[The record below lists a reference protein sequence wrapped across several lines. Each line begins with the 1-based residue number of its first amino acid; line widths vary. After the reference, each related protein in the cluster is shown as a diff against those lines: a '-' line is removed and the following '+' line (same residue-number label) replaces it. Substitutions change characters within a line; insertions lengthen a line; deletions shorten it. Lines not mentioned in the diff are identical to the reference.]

1 MSESMVEP
9 SNAAGAVNSIPAEGA
24 TETAS
29 TNRARSLRN
38 SMECVVL
45 PARAGAVPSDRPP
58 VEIFLGTEPAQY
70 RANRVLGWSIEKVRD
85 PGREVRIYLMSE
97 LDGFDRR
104 GWTTGFTN
112 FRFAIPAFQGGFGRA
127 IYNDED
133 QIYLTDPGE
142 LFDLDIGDAGHL
154 SISDTESSVMLI
166 DCARMASVWTLEDA
180 QHRWKRALL
189 RKASKET
196 GLRGDL
202 DPGWNARDEEFKPGE
217 SHLLHYTTLHTQPWR
232 PFPERFVYQKGSH
245 TELWHELER
254 EAIANGFEFFSRV
267 APSRGFE
274 SRIERQRALARS
286 EMGSGIDNSS
296 EIAAAVEAL
305 SRRTKSRTLLELL
318 PDLNGDGQQRPG
330 RYGLESERR
339 VGLLEWLEESGQD
352 TSCDGMICVDG
363 LEALPVW
370 DIPWLV
376 DALFEKAK
384 RFVFVAV
391 RCPESS
397 PRRRFLLPPQGTTHT
412 PEWWRS
418 HFEAAATRHPGI
430 SWELI
435 SARGAS
441 FESDRIH
448 VRRGGPRPD
457 STPPRVWTLTDGAPG
472 NETQVAALVSSLGWP
487 SEPLTPVLGA
497 MAELP
502 FSNLGA
508 HLRGL
513 RTGGHAGAETQMP
526 WPDLLVVAGRRVASM
541 ARWVRRESRGRT
553 LVVAIGA
560 KAATPAEGVDLA
572 VTRQGAALFPHP
584 HRFEIDRPLVS
595 ATPSGFPSP
604 RWQERVAAIRGPRIA
619 LLLGSGTRRLGLDR
633 AAAEALGKLVAD
645 SASGL
650 GASILVSASRH
661 AAPEVFEG
669 CLRGIGK
676 AALVHHETSD
686 QRPDERA
693 WSAILEAADI
703 FVLAGLGE
711 TTLAEICATGR
722 PVYLSPQLRVNPNLW
737 LQLRDRVVAAILA
750 RAEARPA
757 NDRGTTRPQQR
768 LELFCARLVAG
779 GWIRARRDV
788 EALRGRLVRSG
799 HARLLRAP
807 IRAGDLEGFAPST
820 PSAVDRVAARVRQ
833 MFGVDAEEG
842 TGRDAKNDF

>member
-1 MSESMVEP
+1 MNESTVEP
-9 SNAAGAVNSIPAEGA
+9 SSAAGAARSIRPAEA
-24 TETAS
+24 AS
-29 TNRARSLRN
+29 TTRARELRD

-45 PARAGAVPSDRPP
+45 PARPGATPSDRPP

-112 FRFAIPAFQGGFGRA
+112 FRFAIPAYQGSSGRA

-142 LFDLDIGDAGHL
+142 LFDLEIGDVGYL
-154 SISDTESSVMLI
+154 SISDSESSVMLI
-166 DCARMASVWTLEDA
+166 DCAKMASVWTLEDA

-245 TELWHELER
+245 TQLWHDLER
-254 EAIANGFEFFSRV
+254 EAIAHGFEFFSRI
-267 APSRGFE
+267 APSRGFV
-274 SRIERQRALARS
+274 SRLERQRALPQS
-286 EMGSGIDNSS
+286 EMGSGIGMSG
-296 EIAAAVEAL
+296 EVAGAVEDLA
-305 SRRTKSRTLLELL
+305 RRTKSRTLLELL
-318 PDLNGDGQQRPG
+318 PDLCGDGEQRPG

-339 VGLLEWLEESGQD
+339 VGLLEWLDESD
-352 TSCDGMICVDG
+352 EDGSRDAMICVDG

-370 DIPWLV
+370 DIPWLIDV
-376 DALFEKAK
+376 LFEKAN

-391 RCPESS
+391 RCPLSS

-418 HFEAAATRHPGI
+418 HFEAAARRHPKI

-435 SARGAS
+435 TARGAT

-487 SEPLTPVLGA
+487 SEVVTPALGS

-502 FSNLGA
+502 FSNMGA
-508 HLRGL
+508 HLWGL
-513 RTGGHAGAETQMP
+513 RGGGRGRPAVRTP

-541 ARWVRRESRGRT
+541 ARWIRRESHGRT

-560 KAATPAEGVDLA
+560 KAATPAEDVDLA
-572 VTRQGAALFPHP
+572 VTRKGTALFPHP
-584 HRFEIDRPLVS
+584 HRFEIGSPIVS
-595 ATPSGFPSP
+595 AHSSGSSSP
-604 RWQERVAAIRGPRIA
+604 RWRQRIA
-619 LLLGSGTRRLGLDR
+619 EISGLRIAVLLGSGTRRLGLDR
-633 AAAEALGKLVAD
+633 AGAEALGRLVAE
-645 SASGL
+645 SASGI

-661 AAPEVFEG
+661 AEPEVFEG
-669 CLRGIGK
+669 CLRGIGH

-693 WSAILEAADI
+693 WGAILEAADVFI
-703 FVLAGLGE
+703 LAGLGE

-722 PVYLSPQLRVNPNLW
+722 PVYLTPQLRVIPNPWLW
-737 LQLRDRVVAAILA
+737 VRDRVVAAILA

-768 LELFCARLVAG
+768 LELLCARLVAD
-779 GWIRARRDV
+779 GWVRARRDV

-799 HARLLRAP
+799 RARLLRAP
-807 IRAGDLEGFAPST
+807 IRAGDLEGFATAPLSE
-820 PSAVDRVAARVRQ
+820 VDAVAARVRQ
-833 MFGVDAEEG
+833 MFGVDADEG
-842 TGRDAKNDF
+842 AERDATHNF

>member
-1 MSESMVEP
+1 MNEPTVEP
-9 SNAAGAVNSIPAEGA
+9 SRTDAASSSFLSADA
-24 TETAS
+24 AS
-29 TNRARSLRN
+29 TTGAHALRD

-45 PARAGAVPSDRPP
+45 AARPGATPSDRPP

-70 RANRVLGWSIEKVRD
+70 RANRVLIWSIEKVRD

-112 FRFAIPAFQGGFGRA
+112 FRFAIPAYQGGSGRA

-142 LFDLDIGDAGHL
+142 LFDLDLGDAAHL
-154 SISDTESSVMLI
+154 SISDSESSVMLI
-166 DCARMASVWTLEDA
+166 DCAKMASVWTLADA

-232 PFPERFVYQKGSH
+232 PFPERFVYQKGAH
-245 TELWHELER
+245 TQLWHDLER
-254 EAIANGFEFFSRV
+254 EAIASGFECFSRS

-274 SRIERQRALARS
+274 SRLERQRALPRS
-286 EMGSGIDNSS
+286 EMASGIGISG
-296 EIAAAVEAL
+296 EVAAAVEAL
-305 SRRTKSRTLLELL
+305 TRRTKSRTLLELS
-318 PDLNGDGQQRPG
+318 PDMSGDGTQRPG
-330 RYGLESERR
+330 RFGLDSERR
-339 VGLLEWLEESGQD
+339 LGLVEWLEESNGD
-352 TSCDGMICVDG
+352 ARSDGMICVDG

-376 DALFEKAK
+376 EALFQKAS

-397 PRRRFLLPPQGTTHT
+397 PRRRFLLPPEGTTYT

-418 HFEAAATRHPGI
+418 HFEAAAVRHPEI

-435 SARGAS
+435 TARGTV

-457 STPPRVWTLTDGAPG
+457 STPPRVWTLTDGEPG
-472 NETQVAALVSSLGWP
+472 NETQVAALVTSLGWP
-487 SEPLTPVLGA
+487 SEAVTPVLGP

-502 FSNLGA
+502 FVNLGA

-513 RTGGHAGAETQMP
+513 PANGRGRQSLQPP
-526 WPDLLVVAGRRVASM
+526 WPDLLVVAGRRVAAV

-553 LVVAIGA
+553 RVVAIGA

-572 VTRQGAALFPHP
+572 VTRRGAALFPHP

-595 ATPSGFPSP
+595 VASFGKVSA
-604 RWQERVAAIRGPRIA
+604 RWRERIAAIRGPRIA
-619 LLLGSGTRRLGLDR
+619 LLIGSGTRRLGLDR
-633 AAAEALGKLVAD
+633 NSAEALGRLVAE
-645 SASGL
+645 SASGM

-669 CLRGIGK
+669 CLRGVGRV
-676 AALVHHETSD
+676 ALVHHETRD
-686 QRPDERA
+686 QRPGERA
-693 WSAILEAADI
+693 WPAILEAADV
-703 FVLAGLGE
+703 FVFVGLGE
-711 TTLAEICATGR
+711 TALSEIGATGR
-722 PVYLSPQLRVNPNLW
+722 PVFLSPQLRSTPSLGLRV
-737 LQLRDRVVAAILA
+737 RDRVTAAILS
-750 RAEARPA
+750 RAEARRA
-757 NDRGTTRPQQR
+757 NDRGTTRPQEG
-768 LELFCARLVAG
+768 LELLCARWVAG
-779 GWIRARRDV
+779 GWVRARRDV
-788 EALRGRLVRSG
+788 EALRGRLVRNG

-807 IRAGDLEGFAPST
+807 IRAGDLEGFAPPA
-820 PSAVDRVAARVRQ
+820 PSEVDAVAARVRQ
-833 MFGVDAEEG
+833 MLGVGADEE
-842 TGRDAKNDF
+842 TGRDATNDFQ

>member
-1 MSESMVEP
+1 MTESTVEP
-9 SNAAGAVNSIPAEGA
+9 SSAVRASSPSQTTDAESIG
-24 TETAS
+24 
-29 TNRARSLRN
+29 RARALRD

-45 PARAGAVPSDRPP
+45 AARPDAPPSSRPP

-112 FRFAIPAFQGGFGRA
+112 FRFAIPAYQGGVGRA

-142 LFDLDIGDAGHL
+142 LFDLDLGSAAHL

-232 PFPERFVYQKGSH
+232 PFPERFIYQKGSH
-245 TELWHELER
+245 TQLWHDLER
-254 EAIANGFEFFSRV
+254 EAIANGFEFFTRDE
-267 APSRGFE
+267 PSRGFKARLE
-274 SRIERQRALARS
+274 VQRGLLPS
-286 EMGSGIDNSS
+286 EMGSGVGVPG
-296 EIAAAVEAL
+296 EVAKAVEGL
-305 SRRTKSRTLLELL
+305 TRHTKSRTLLELL
-318 PDLNGDGQQRPG
+318 PEVSGDGEERPG

-339 VGLLEWLEESGQD
+339 VGLVEWLAELGDDS
-352 TSCDGMICVDG
+352 SWDGMICVDG

-376 DALFEKAK
+376 EALFQKAS

-397 PRRRFLLPPQGTTHT
+397 PRRRLLLPPQGTTHT
-412 PEWWRS
+412 PDWWRS
-418 HFEAAATRHPGI
+418 HFEAAASRHPEI

-435 SARGAS
+435 TARGAA
-441 FESDRIH
+441 FEPERIH
-448 VRRGGPRPD
+448 VRRGGPRPE
-457 STPPRVWTLTDGAPG
+457 SAPPDVWTLTDGEPG

-487 SEPLTPVLGA
+487 STALTPVLGL
-497 MAELP
+497 MADLP
-502 FSNLGA
+502 FADRGA

-513 RTGGHAGAETQMP
+513 RAMGGGLASSQTP
-526 WPDLLVVAGRRVASM
+526 WPDLLVVAGRRVAPM

-560 KAATPAEGVDLA
+560 KTATPAESVDLA
-572 VTRQGAALFPHP
+572 VTRKGAALFPHP
-584 HRFEIDRPLVS
+584 HRIEIDRPLVS
-595 ATPSGFPSP
+595 AVHSTPVST
-604 RWQERVAAIRGPRIA
+604 RWQERIAGIRGPRIA
-619 LLLGSGTRRLGLDR
+619 LLLGSGTERLGLNR
-633 AAAEALGKLVAD
+633 TAAEALGKIIAE
-645 SASGL
+645 SAAGL
-650 GASILVSASRH
+650 NASIIVSASRH
-661 AAPEVFEG
+661 AASEVFEG
-669 CLRGIGK
+669 CLRGMDNV
-676 AALVHHETSD
+676 ALVHHETPD
-686 QRPDERA
+686 QRADERA
-693 WSAILEAADI
+693 WPAILEGADI

-722 PVYLSPQLRVNPNLW
+722 PVFLSPQLRSRPTLW
-737 LQLRDRVVAAILA
+737 SRIHDSVVAAIFT
-750 RAEARPA
+750 RAEARPT

-768 LELFCARLVAG
+768 LELLCARLVAG
-779 GWIRARRDV
+779 GWIRPVRDA
-788 EALRGRLVRSG
+788 EALRGRLVRNG
-799 HARLLRAP
+799 QARLLRAP
-807 IRAGDLEGFAPST
+807 IRARDLDGFKRAAASD
-820 PSAVDRVAARVRQ
+820 VDAVAAHVRQ
-833 MFGVDAEEG
+833 MLGVDAEKEM
-842 TGRDAKNDF
+842 GRDATNDL

>member
-1 MSESMVEP
+1 MNQPTIEP
-9 SNAAGAVNSIPAEGA
+9 SSADA
-24 TETAS
+24 AS
-29 TNRARSLRN
+29 TTRAPVLRD

-45 PARAGAVPSDRPP
+45 AVRPGAAPSVRPP
-58 VEIFLGTEPAQY
+58 VEIFLGTEPAQF
-70 RANRVLGWSIEKVRD
+70 RANRVFGWSIEKVRD

-112 FRFAIPAFQGGFGRA
+112 FRFAIPAYQAGIGRA

-142 LFDLDIGDAGHL
+142 LFDLDLGDAGHL

-166 DCARMASVWTLEDA
+166 DCAKMASVWTLEDA

-232 PFPERFVYQKGSH
+232 PFPERFVYQKGSY
-245 TELWHELER
+245 TQLWHDLER
-254 EAIANGFEFFSRV
+254 EAIANGFEFFNRE

-274 SRIERQRALARS
+274 SRLERQRALRPS
-286 EMGSGIDNSS
+286 EMGSGIGISGEVS
-296 EIAAAVEAL
+296 GAVEEL
-305 SRRTKSRTLLELL
+305 TRRTKSCTLLELL
-318 PDLNGDGQQRPG
+318 PDLSGDGEQRPG
-330 RYGLESERR
+330 RFGLESERR
-339 VGLLEWLEESGQD
+339 LGLVEWLDESGED
-352 TSCDGMICVDG
+352 AACDAMICVDG
-363 LEALPVW
+363 FEALPVW
-370 DIPWLV
+370 DTPWLV

-384 RFVFVAV
+384 RFVFVAI

-418 HFEAAATRHPGI
+418 HFEAAAARHPEI

-435 SARGAS
+435 TARGAT

-457 STPPRVWTLTDGAPG
+457 STPPRVWTLTDGEPG

-487 SEPLTPVLGA
+487 SQAVTPVLGPL
-497 MAELP
+497 AELP
-502 FSNLGA
+502 FANLGA

-513 RTGGHAGAETQMP
+513 RAGGRVRASLRAP
-526 WPDLLVVAGRRVASM
+526 WPDLLVVAGRRVAAV
-541 ARWVRRESRGRT
+541 ARWIRRESCGRT

-572 VTRQGAALFPHP
+572 VTRKGAALFPHP
-584 HRFEIDRPLVS
+584 RRFEIERPLVS
-595 ATPSGFPSP
+595 AASSGRPAA
-604 RWQERVAAIRGPRIA
+604 RWRERIAAIRGPRIA
-619 LLLGSGTRRLGLDR
+619 LLLGSGTRRLGLDPG
-633 AAAEALGKLVAD
+633 AAEALGRLVAE
-645 SASGL
+645 SASGM

-661 AAPEVFEG
+661 TAPGVFEG
-669 CLRGIGK
+669 CLRGVGK
-676 AALVHHETSD
+676 AALVHHETRH

-693 WSAILEAADI
+693 WPAILEVADV
-703 FVLAGLGE
+703 FVFAGLGE

-722 PVYLSPQLRVNPNLW
+722 PVFLSPQLRSTPSLW
-737 LQLRDRVVAAILA
+737 SRIRDSVATAILA

-757 NDRGTTRPQQR
+757 NDRGTTRPQEG
-768 LELFCARLVAG
+768 LELLCARWVAG
-779 GWIRARRDV
+779 GWVRARRDV
-788 EALRGRLVRSG
+788 EALRGRLVRNG

-807 IRAGDLEGFAPST
+807 IRAGDLEGFAPAT
-820 PSAVDRVAARVRQ
+820 PSEVEAVAARVRQ
-833 MFGVDAEEG
+833 MFGVDADGEARRHA
-842 TGRDAKNDF
+842 TNDF